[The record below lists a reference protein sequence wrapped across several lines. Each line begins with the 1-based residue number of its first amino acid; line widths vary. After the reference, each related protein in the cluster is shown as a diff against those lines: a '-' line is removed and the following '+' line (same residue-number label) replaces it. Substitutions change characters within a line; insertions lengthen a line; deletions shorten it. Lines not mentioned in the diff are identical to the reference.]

1 MPYGYIGY
9 ENSPN
14 TKNGVFTVSD
24 AYSLALDN
32 NWKTREL
39 SLNYALI
46 SGAAGGQ
53 NGYAGKGG
61 GSGEIISASNHTV
74 AIDSPQTITVGA
86 GGGAGGAGGDT
97 IAFGV
102 TSDNGTV
109 GTSGNGNGPGT
120 QHHSSGRGGGGG
132 GSGGVGG
139 YNNGISVGGNGGSGS
154 SFSVAVAASRTDAG
168 GGGGGGGNNGG
179 HGGGGNGHSGGGK
192 GGSGGNV
199 GGVAGTAGRGSG
211 GGGAGNPNNASLYS
225 GAGGSGKVF
234 ISYETADAD
243 GLNITIGSESTSGT
257 TTFRE
262 ITSSGT
268 LSF

>member
-61 GSGEIISASNHTV
+61 GSGEIITASNHTV

-120 QHHSSGRGGGGG
+120 QHHSGWPSW
-132 GSGGVGG
+132 
-139 YNNGISVGGNGGSGS
+139 
-154 SFSVAVAASRTDAG
+154 
-168 GGGGGGGNNGG
+168 
-179 HGGGGNGHSGGGK
+179 
-192 GGSGGNV
+192 
-199 GGVAGTAGRGSG
+199 
-211 GGGAGNPNNASLYS
+211 SLRS
-225 GAGGSGKVF
+225 P
-234 ISYETADAD
+234 
-243 GLNITIGSESTSGT
+243 
-257 TTFRE
+257 
-262 ITSSGT
+262 ITSLRSPPSPSSKPSRI
-268 LSF
+268 LPPVCQ